1 MSRLTKRAEN
11 GAAVYATPSGE
22 PVKWENNRNKV
33 LRKLAEYEDLEEQ
46 GLLIKL
52 PCKVR
57 TEVFYICQKNTI
69 ALEKGK
75 IYKAV
80 VSGLY
85 AFEKGVC
92 VTIQIYDDYGCTEL
106 EEINNFG
113 KTVFLTKEEA
123 EKVLERLECAE

>member
-1 MSRLTKRAEN
+1 MRLT
-11 GAAVYATPSGE
+11 
-22 PVKWENNRNKV
+22 NKEEFCDSICPNSSECEFGCDFKDIKDMYN
-33 LRKLAEYEDLEEQ
+33 KLKEYEDLEEE
-46 GLLIKL
+46 GRLIKL

-113 KTVFLTKEEA
+113 KTVLLTKEEA
-123 EKVLERLECAE
+123 EKALERLECAE

>member
-1 MSRLTKRAEN
+1 MNKFPKEQLDMLYEQAKKVDDVGLTTHILQELK
-11 GAAVYATPSGE
+11 
-22 PVKWENNRNKV
+22 
-33 LRKLAEYEDLEEQ
+33 EYRDLEEQ
-46 GLLIKL
+46 GLLLKL

-123 EKVLERLECAE
+123 EKALERLECVE